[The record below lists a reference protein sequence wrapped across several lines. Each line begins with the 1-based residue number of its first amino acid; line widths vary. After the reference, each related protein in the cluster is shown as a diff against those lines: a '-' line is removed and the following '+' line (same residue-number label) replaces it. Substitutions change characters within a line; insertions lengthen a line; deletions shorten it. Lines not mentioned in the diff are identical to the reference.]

1 MLNLGEALGEMNKKG
16 PIMSKVAIEELPRGI
31 EVVNCGVAAK
41 KMWPGLFCILIPC
54 VRMV

>member
-16 PIMSKVAIEELPRGI
+16 QIMSKVAIEELPRGI

-54 VRMV
+54 VLMV